1 MLGLRDWL
9 EILMRLTP
17 FVLCLGLAASTLPV
31 AVVGQRPDDQ
41 IAPQSVALVK
51 QGETLLSQGK
61 LVEADDALESAL
73 VVDPKNRAA
82 FTAMARVSIK
92 QKLYGQAIRLTNKAL
107 SLEPTDRDALAVQGE
122 AMVELGALPRAKENL
137 AKLQKLCGN
146 AGCSQVATLST
157 AIARG
162 PALAAAK
169 TPDVPKKN

>member
-1 MLGLRDWL
+1 
-9 EILMRLTP
+9 MRLTP
-17 FVLCLGLAASTLPV
+17 FVLCLGIAASTLSV
-31 AVVGQRPDDQ
+31 AVTGQRPDDQ
-41 IAPQSVALVK
+41 IAPQSMEYLK

-61 LVEADDALESAL
+61 LIEADDALESAL

-82 FTAMARVSIK
+82 FVSMAKVSIK

-107 SLEPTDRDALAVQGE
+107 TLEPTDRDALAVQGE
-122 AMVELGALPRAKENL
+122 AMVELGAVPRAKENL
-137 AKLQKLCGN
+137 AKLQKLCGT
-146 AGCSQVATLST
+146 AGCPQVATLST

>member
-1 MLGLRDWL
+1 
-9 EILMRLTP
+9 MRLTP

-31 AVVGQRPDDQ
+31 AVIGQRPDDQ

-61 LVEADDALESAL
+61 LIEADDAFETAL

-82 FTAMARVSIK
+82 FTAMARVAIK
-92 QKLYGQAIRLTNKAL
+92 QQLYGQAIRLTNKAL
-107 SLEPTDRDALAVQGE
+107 ALEPTDRDAIAVQGE

-146 AGCSQVATLST
+146 AACPQATVLSAT
-157 AIARG
+157 IAKG

-169 TPDVPKKN
+169 APEVPKKN

>member
-1 MLGLRDWL
+1 
-9 EILMRLTP
+9 MRLTP

-31 AVVGQRPDDQ
+31 AVIGQRPDDQ
-41 IAPQSVALVK
+41 IAPQSIALVK

-61 LVEADDALESAL
+61 LVEADDAFESAL

-137 AKLQKLCGN
+137 AKLQKLCGS
-146 AGCSQVATLST
+146 AGCPQVATLST

-169 TPDVPKKN
+169 TPEVPKKN

>member
-1 MLGLRDWL
+1 
-9 EILMRLTP
+9 MRLSP

-41 IAPQSVALVK
+41 ISPKSAELLK
-51 QGETLLSQGK
+51 QGETLLAQGK
-61 LVEADDALESAL
+61 LVEADDALETAL
-73 VVDPKNRAA
+73 VVDPKNRSA
-82 FTAMARVSIK
+82 FTAMAKVAIK

-107 SLEPTDRDALAVQGE
+107 ALEPTDRDAIATQGE

-137 AKLQKLCGN
+137 AKLQKLCGTT
-146 AGCSQVATLST
+146 GCPQIAVLST

-169 TPDVPKKN
+169 TPEVPKKN